1 MLSAKRVGI
10 LLPSV
15 PYNLI
20 CFMWLSP
27 DLPIKCPQ
35 RNNYIYLYF
44 EAYKTMFWE
53 KPVGLRRSRRE
64 IINWNLN

>member
-1 MLSAKRVGI
+1 
-10 LLPSV
+10 
-15 PYNLI
+15 
-20 CFMWLSP
+20 MWLSP